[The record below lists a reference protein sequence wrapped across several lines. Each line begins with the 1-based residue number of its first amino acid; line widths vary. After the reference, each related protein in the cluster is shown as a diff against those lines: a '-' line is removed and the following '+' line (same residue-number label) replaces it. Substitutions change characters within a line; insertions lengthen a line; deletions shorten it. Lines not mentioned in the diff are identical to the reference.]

1 MTEKFIAVVTTGGTI
16 MCEKQPDS
24 DKVTPKMTGLELLD
38 NIEGLTDRFNIKLVE
53 HSNMPG
59 SDLSPNTAFK
69 LKETIVSL
77 IDDPSI
83 MGIVVTQGTDAMDE
97 IPYLI
102 HLTCRVKKPI
112 VFTGAMKGAN
122 DLYSDAVGN
131 VYGSILVASSREAI
145 GKGVLVYFNE
155 TVFSAS
161 DVEKFNANRID
172 AFDSFRGPMG
182 RVLNDRVTF
191 FREPVEEPVYDVW
204 EATDLVPIIKIYS
217 GMTDLFVRTC
227 IDKKVKAIVIEGYGS
242 GNVPFDIEPAIREAR
257 SKGIIVAMSTRCFYG
272 DAYGCYDYIGGG
284 AQLSE
289 LGVIFGGGL
298 SSQKTRLKLLVML
311 AAGRTVDEISNA
323 FSLDY

>member
-102 HLTCRVKKPI
+102 
-112 VFTGAMKGAN
+112 
-122 DLYSDAVGN
+122 
-131 VYGSILVASSREAI
+131 
-145 GKGVLVYFNE
+145 
-155 TVFSAS
+155 
-161 DVEKFNANRID
+161 
-172 AFDSFRGPMG
+172 
-182 RVLNDRVTF
+182 
-191 FREPVEEPVYDVW
+191 
-204 EATDLVPIIKIYS
+204 LVPTRPFPNSRYFRS
-217 GMTDLFVRTC
+217 RRRLVSR
-227 IDKKVKAIVIEGYGS
+227 ASEY
-242 GNVPFDIEPAIREAR
+242 VPILPR
-257 SKGIIVAMSTRCFYG
+257 RCFFP
-272 DAYGCYDYIGGG
+272 CKKIGR
-284 AQLSE
+284 AH
-289 LGVIFGGGL
+289 V
-298 SSQKTRLKLLVML
+298 
-311 AAGRTVDEISNA
+311 
-323 FSLDY
+323 

>member
-1 MTEKFIAVVTTGGTI
+1 MSDKFIAVVTTGGTI

-24 DKVTPKMTGLELLD
+24 DKVTPVMTGLQLLD
-38 NIEGLTDRFNIKLVE
+38 NIEGLTERFNIKLVE

-59 SDLSPNTAFK
+59 SDLSPRTTFK

-77 IDDPSI
+77 MEDPTVS
-83 MGIVVTQGTDAMDE
+83 GVVVLQGTDAMDE

-122 DLYSDAVGN
+122 DLYSDSSGN
-131 VYGSILVASSREAI
+131 VYGSILVAGSREAI

-155 TVFSAS
+155 TIFSAA

-172 AFDSFRGPMG
+172 AFNSFKGPMG

-191 FREPVEEPVYDVW
+191 FREPVDEPVYDVW
-204 EATDLVPIIKIYS
+204 EAEHIVPIVKIYS

-227 IDKKVKAIVIEGYGS
+227 IEEGVKAMVIEGYGS

-257 SKGIIVAMSTRCFYG
+257 ERGIIVAMATRCFYG
-272 DAYGCYDYIGGG
+272 DAYGCYDYVGGG
-284 AQLSE
+284 AQLEE
-289 LGVIFGGGL
+289 LGIIFGGGL

-311 AAGRTVDEISNA
+311 SAGRTPEEINEA
-323 FSLDY
+323 FSSDY